1 MNQPERTFK
10 ITIETVDGT
19 MLDGKH
25 YPSAEVASSLYMRK
39 NGGGEM
45 LAGLILEDIENL
57 LDAAAEEFSELSGT
71 YVPATEQL
79 LALQGPLRAA
89 SQAIG
94 KGTPDINPEFPRSR
108 FAG

>member
-19 MLDGKH
+19 MVDGSH
-25 YPSAEVASSLYMRK
+25 YPSAEVATSLYMRK

-45 LAGLILEDIENL
+45 LAGLILEEIENL
-57 LDAAAEEFSELSGT
+57 LDANAEEYSEQSGT

-79 LALQGPLRAA
+79 LKETEETRPY
-89 SQAIG
+89 
-94 KGTPDINPEFPRSR
+94 
-108 FAG
+108 

>member
-1 MNQPERTFK
+1 MTIPERTFK

-45 LAGLILEDIENL
+45 LASIILEHVEGLMADHS
-57 LDAAAEEFSELSGT
+57 EEYSDFSGT
-71 YVPATEQL
+71 YVPATEEL
-79 LALQGPLRAA
+79 LKETETTRPY
-89 SQAIG
+89 
-94 KGTPDINPEFPRSR
+94 
-108 FAG
+108 

>member
-10 ITIETVDGT
+10 ITVETVDGT

-25 YPSAEVASSLYMRK
+25 YPSAEVSSSLYMRK

-45 LAGLILEDIENL
+45 LTGTILEEIENL
-57 LDAAAEEFSELSGT
+57 IDSNAEKYPTFSGT

-79 LALQGPLRAA
+79 LKETEETRPY
-89 SQAIG
+89 
-94 KGTPDINPEFPRSR
+94 
-108 FAG
+108 

>member
-19 MLDGKH
+19 MLDGSR

-45 LAGLILEDIENL
+45 LAHIILEEIENL
-57 LDAAAEEFSELSGT
+57 LDANAEEYSEQSGT

-79 LALQGPLRAA
+79 LEETENTRPY
-89 SQAIG
+89 
-94 KGTPDINPEFPRSR
+94 
-108 FAG
+108 